1 MSFTFSEL
9 FSYFGSLLGIIV
21 SMIIF
26 TKMQGKKEI
35 RISLAL
41 SILVASVTVIL
52 GALMYSGKTGSVPH
66 LIRIESPIH
75 YLFPPAC
82 LFYTYSSFNANFRF
96 RWIHLLHLL
105 PFFIN
110 IIEFLP
116 FYLSSPEEKVKFYYG
131 LVEGG
136 SVIIPLH
143 YLFKTISVIAYFA
156 LQVLYFLKFR
166 QKVAD
171 DGQKSLF
178 LWFWIFLSGQ
188 LMLGLGFL
196 TDHIT
201 GLNLFED
208 PYRYA
213 ITMVTLFLY
222 TSTIALLFFPDLLY
236 GYLTSQ
242 KRSVEKYSRSLLNEN
257 NKNEILERFITF
269 LQDQSKPWLNSKLS
283 LQDASRVINVPPK
296 ELSQVINEKTLLN
309 FNDHINFYRIEEAK
323 HILASDEVNRM
334 TIDAIALKAGFNSKS
349 PFYQAFKKHTGMT
362 PKQFISDQHV
372 AKPAC

>member
-9 FSYFGSLLGIIV
+9 FNYFGGLLGIIV

-26 TKMQGKKEI
+26 AKMKGKKEI

-75 YLFPPAC
+75 YLFPVAC
-82 LFYTYSSFNANFRF
+82 FFYTYSSFSANFRF

-116 FYLSSPEEKVKFYYG
+116 FYLSSPEEKVEFYYG
-131 LVEGG
+131 LVEEG

-143 YLFKTISVIAYFA
+143 YLFKTISVITYFA
-156 LQVLYFLKFR
+156 LQVLYFFR
-166 QKVAD
+166 FRKKVAD
-171 DGQKSLF
+171 DGQKSLV
-178 LWFWIFLSGQ
+178 LWFWIFIYGQ

-196 TDHIT
+196 ADHFT
-201 GLNLFED
+201 GLHLFDD

-213 ITMVTLFLY
+213 INMVTVFLY
-222 TSTIALLFFPDLLY
+222 TTTIALLFFPDLLY
-236 GYLTSQ
+236 GFFQLQ
-242 KRSVEKYSRSLLNEN
+242 PGVMGKYRRSLLTEPDK
-257 NKNEILERFITF
+257 NKILEKFAAF
-269 LQDQSKPWLNSKLS
+269 LQNESKPWLNCKLS
-283 LQDASRVINVPPK
+283 LHEVSKSINVAPK
-296 ELSQVINEKTLLN
+296 ELSQAINEKTSLN

-323 HILASDEVNRM
+323 HILASDEVNKM

-362 PKQFISDQHV
+362 PKEFVSFQHR
-372 AKPAC
+372 

>member
-9 FSYFGSLLGIIV
+9 FNYFGGLLGIIV
-21 SMIIF
+21 GMIIF
-26 TKMQGKKEI
+26 FKMKGKKEI

-41 SILVASVTVIL
+41 SILLASATVIL
-52 GALMYSGKTGSVPH
+52 GALMYSGKTGYVPH
-66 LIRIESPIH
+66 LIRIDSPIH

-82 LFYTYSSFNANFRF
+82 FFYTYSSFHADFRF

-116 FYLSSPEEKVKFYYG
+116 FYLSSPEEKAEFYYG

-143 YLFKTISVIAYFA
+143 YLFKTTSVIAYFA
-156 LQVLYFLKFR
+156 LQALYFLKFR
-166 QKVAD
+166 QKVTD
-171 DGQKSLF
+171 NGQKSLV
-178 LWFWIFLSGQ
+178 LWFTIFLSGQ

-222 TSTIALLFFPDLLY
+222 TSTVALLFFPDLLY

-242 KRSVEKYSRSLLNEN
+242 KRSVIKYSRSLLNEN
-257 NKNEILERFITF
+257 NKNEILERFMTF

-283 LQDASRVINVPPK
+283 LQDASRAINVTPK

-323 HILASDEVNRM
+323 HILASDEVNKM

-362 PKQFISDQHV
+362 PRQFISTLNQ
-372 AKPAC
+372 

>member
-9 FSYFGSLLGIIV
+9 FNYFGGLLGIIV

-26 TKMQGKKEI
+26 AKMKGKKEI
-35 RISLAL
+35 RVSLAL

-82 LFYTYSSFNANFRF
+82 FFYTYSSFSANFRF

-116 FYLSSPEEKVKFYYG
+116 FYLSSPEEKVEFYFG
-131 LVEGG
+131 LVEEG

-156 LQVLYFLKFR
+156 LQVLYFFR
-166 QKVAD
+166 FRKKVAD
-171 DGQKSLF
+171 DGQKSLV
-178 LWFWIFLSGQ
+178 LWFWIFLYGQ

-196 TDHIT
+196 ADHFT
-201 GLNLFED
+201 GLHLFDD

-213 ITMVTLFLY
+213 INMVTVFLY

-283 LQDASRVINVPPK
+283 LQDASRAINVAPK
-296 ELSQVINEKTLLN
+296 ELSQVINEKTSLN
-309 FNDHINFYRIEEAK
+309 FNDHINLYRIEEAK
-323 HILASDEVNRM
+323 HILASDEVNKM

-349 PFYQAFKKHTGMT
+349 PFYQAFKKYTGMT
-362 PKQFISDQHV
+362 PKEFVSFQHR
-372 AKPAC
+372 